1 MCMSKPPAVKPIA
14 SPPTASP
21 ELIDDVAMRERERFR
36 QRSRVKN
43 GRQSTMI
50 AGNVAAPVYAG
61 KTLLGA

>member
-14 SPPTASP
+14 NPPSASP
-21 ELIDDVAMRERERFR
+21 EIIDDVAMRERERFR

-43 GRQSTMI
+43 GRQSTIITGGM
-50 AGNVAAPVYAG
+50 APPVYAG